1 MSVQLKKRFSR
12 VGNIQDGVLK
22 SVFIQSV
29 YCGWKKT
36 ERRER
41 ISEPDRGEKIACGV
55 VDVIG
60 EGTDA
65 FPPG

>member
-12 VGNIQDGVLK
+12 VGNIQDRVLK
-22 SVFIQSV
+22 SVFMQSV

-41 ISEPDRGEKIACGV
+41 ILEPDRGEKIACSV
-55 VDVIG
+55 VDVTG

>member
-1 MSVQLKKRFSR
+1 MSAQLKKSFSR

-22 SVFIQSV
+22 SVLIKSV

-41 ISEPDRGEKIACGV
+41 ISEPDGERKLPVALWM
-55 VDVIG
+55 
-60 EGTDA
+60 
-65 FPPG
+65 